1 MSRAKAKIEES
12 PIKCIFYSEFHHTT
26 GPKITFQV
34 PNDYVSKELFDS
46 YVCYIIPKEELQR
59 KLITV
64 NARKGKII
72 GYPIHIENT
81 KYLRN
86 RLIFNLC
93 FVCDPSKRTM
103 QYEPIVRKLANY
115 LVKLELE
122 DEFLFKEHTKAQLP
136 SIMDKIRDELNRSGK
151 CSISINASNTIF
163 LNVIRVYPM
172 PPQVMDQDVPIFTK
186 RKFPVLP
193 TDWDITMQQWDLTVM
208 LILPYIDGFRHV
220 AKIAVEAGVEIHL
233 VKAFIQNMA
242 YYGVVTLIPIFMY
255 SNVYIPTPKLNEL
268 DANLEFQDECT
279 KYVARQGCHR
289 PFFRSIFMLYCQLT
303 PQTNVKTLCLRNNPR
318 ASGID
323 ERKLIQFGLM
333 KGIIRQ
339 LQKYPI
345 HVALDPNS
353 KPRSVFKYFTG
364 KYSFEEICCKTGLS
378 YQELDERM
386 EKEQQVVV
394 CWK

>member
-1 MSRAKAKIEES
+1 MSRAKANIEES
-12 PIKCIFYSEFHHTT
+12 AIKCIFFSEFHPTA

-46 YVCYIIPKEELQR
+46 YVCYIIPKPELQR

-64 NARKGKII
+64 NARKDKII
-72 GYPIHIENT
+72 GYPIHIENQ
-81 KYLRN
+81 KYPRN
-86 RLIFNLC
+86 GLIFNLC
-93 FVCDPSKRTM
+93 FVCDASKKTM
-103 QYEPIVRKLANY
+103 QYEPLVRKLANY

-122 DEFLFKEHTKAQLP
+122 DSFLFQEHTKALLP
-136 SIMDKIRDELNRSGK
+136 SVMALIRDDLNKTGK
-151 CSISINASNTIF
+151 CSIPINASNTIY

-172 PPQVMDQDVPIFTK
+172 PPQVQDQDVPIFTE
-186 RKFPVLP
+186 RKFPILP
-193 TDWDITMQQWDLTVM
+193 TDWDITMQQ
-208 LILPYIDGFRHV
+208 ILPYIDGFRHV
-220 AKIAVEAGVEIHL
+220 AKIAVEAGVEICL
-233 VKAFIQNMA
+233 VKAFIQNMV

-255 SNVYIPTPKLNEL
+255 TNVYTPTPKLNEL
-268 DANLEFQDECT
+268 AENCRLQDECT

-303 PQTNVKTLCLRNNPR
+303 PETNVKTLCLRHNPR
-318 ASGID
+318 AIGID

-345 HVALDPNS
+345 HLSSDAAVKDKTLL
-353 KPRSVFKYFTG
+353 KYFNG
-364 KYSFEEICCKTGLS
+364 NYSFEEICCKTGRS
-378 YQELDERM
+378 YQELEERV
-386 EKEQQVVV
+386 EDPSVVV

>member
-81 KYLRN
+81 KYPRN

-122 DEFLFKEHTKAQLP
+122 DEFLFKEHMKAQLP
-136 SIMDKIRDELNRSGK
+136 SIMDKIRGELNRSGK
-151 CSISINASNTIF
+151 CSISIK
-163 LNVIRVYPM
+163 VI
-172 PPQVMDQDVPIFTK
+172 DLPIK
-186 RKFPVLP
+186 K
-193 TDWDITMQQWDLTVM
+193 W
-208 LILPYIDGFRHV
+208 
-220 AKIAVEAGVEIHL
+220 AG
-233 VKAFIQNMA
+233 VKAFK
-242 YYGVVTLIPIFMY
+242 
-255 SNVYIPTPKLNEL
+255 SSEL
-268 DANLEFQDECT
+268 LDKGHSGLEF
-279 KYVARQGCHR
+279 KI
-289 PFFRSIFMLYCQLT
+289 PSIWI
-303 PQTNVKTLCLRNNPR
+303 QTVRN
-318 ASGID
+318 S
-323 ERKLIQFGLM
+323 
-333 KGIIRQ
+333 
-339 LQKYPI
+339 
-345 HVALDPNS
+345 S
-353 KPRSVFKYFTG
+353 
-364 KYSFEEICCKTGLS
+364 
-378 YQELDERM
+378 
-386 EKEQQVVV
+386 
-394 CWK
+394 

>member
-1 MSRAKAKIEES
+1 MSRAKANIGES
-12 PIKCIFYSEFHHTT
+12 SIKCIFYSEFHHTT

-34 PNDYVSKELFDS
+34 PVDYVSKELFDS

-72 GYPIHIENT
+72 GYPIHIENA
-81 KYLRN
+81 KYPRN

-93 FVCDPSKRTM
+93 FVCDASKRTM

-122 DEFLFKEHTKAQLP
+122 DEFLFQEHTKAQLP
-136 SIMDKIRDELNRSGK
+136 SIMVKIREELNRTGK
-151 CSISINASNTIF
+151 CSIPINASNTIF

-172 PPQVMDQDVPIFTK
+172 PPQVMDQDVPIFTE
-186 RKFPVLP
+186 RKFPVP
-193 TDWDITMQQWDLTVM
+193 PSDWDITMQQWDLTVM

-233 VKAFIQNMA
+233 VKAFIQNMV

-268 DANLEFQDECT
+268 ADNCKLQEECVQ
-279 KYVARQGCHR
+279 YVARQGCHK

-345 HVALDPNS
+345 QISSDSHV
-353 KPRSVFKYFTG
+353 KHRSLLKYFNG
-364 KYSFEEICCKTGLS
+364 HYSFEEICCKTGLS
-378 YQELDERM
+378 YQDLDERV
-386 EKEQQVVV
+386 EKDQHVVI

>member
-1 MSRAKAKIEES
+1 MCKNYVYLFKNCSLQNVSVMSRVKAKIEES
-12 PIKCIFYSEFHHTT
+12 TIKCIFFSEFHPTT

-34 PNDYVSKELFDS
+34 PNNYVSKELFDC

-59 KLITV
+59 NIITI
-64 NARKGKII
+64 NTREGKII

-81 KYLRN
+81 KYPRN

-93 FVCDPSKRTM
+93 FVCDSSKRTM

-122 DEFLFKEHTKAQLP
+122 DGFLFQEDAKEQLP
-136 SIMDKIRDELNRSGK
+136 SIMAKIREELNANGK
-151 CSISINASNTIF
+151 CSIPINVSNTIY

-172 PPQVMDQDVPIFTK
+172 PPPVQDQDVPIFTD

-193 TDWDITMQQWDLTVM
+193 TDWDITMQQ
-208 LILPYIDGFRHV
+208 ILPYIDGFRHV
-220 AKIAVEAGVEIHL
+220 AKIAIEAGVEIHL
-233 VKAFIQNMA
+233 VKAFIQNMV

-255 SNVYIPTPKLNEL
+255 SNIYTPTPKLNEL
-268 DANLEFQDECT
+268 AESCRLQDECMN
-279 KYVARQGCHR
+279 YVARQGCHR
-289 PFFRSIFMLYCQLT
+289 PSFRSIFTLYCQLT
-303 PQTNVKTLCLRNNPR
+303 PETSVKTLCLRNNPR

-345 HVALDPNS
+345 QLALDNVT
-353 KPRSVFKYFTG
+353 KHRS
-364 KYSFEEICCKTGLS
+364 LA
-378 YQELDERM
+378 
-386 EKEQQVVV
+386 
-394 CWK
+394 

>member
-81 KYLRN
+81 KYPRN

-136 SIMDKIRDELNRSGK
+136 SIMDKIRDELNRTGK

-172 PPQVMDQDVPIFTK
+172 PPQVMDQDVPIFTE

-193 TDWDITMQQWDLTVM
+193 TDWDITMQQ
-208 LILPYIDGFRHV
+208 ILPYIDGFRHV

-233 VKAFIQNMA
+233 VKAFIQNMV

-268 DANLEFQDECT
+268 DGNTEFQEECT
-279 KYVARQGCHR
+279 KYVARQGCHK

-345 HVALDPNS
+345 QISTDANVKHRTLL
-353 KPRSVFKYFTG
+353 KYFTG

-378 YQELDERM
+378 YQELDERV
-386 EKEQQVVV
+386 EKDQHVVV